1 MNTDPESG
9 RRRRQNM
16 IKVWSRIFL
25 QAFTLTF
32 LAEWGDRSQLT
43 TIVLAAREVCIFSSD
58 SIIQTCLKAMKKAFR
73 CVFRHIVHRLK
84 QDWGFLS
91 PSILKLSLECSFRA
105 QGYGKTLFLEILSI
119 TNLLSLS
126 SKGITQFNGHL
137 FTAEWDV
144 LTWYFAQ
151 QLNIV
156 RVSMSYL

>member
-43 TIVLAAREVCIFSSD
+43 TIVLAAREVCILSSD
-58 SIIQTCLKAMKKAFR
+58 SYHIDQIQTCLKAMKKAFR
-73 CVFRHIVHRLK
+73 CVFRHIVHRLE
-84 QDWGFLS
+84 QEWGFLS

-105 QGYGKTLFLEILSI
+105 QGYGKTLFVEMLSV
-119 TNLLSLS
+119 TNLFRLS
-126 SKGITQFNGHL
+126 SKGITWCNGH
-137 FTAEWDV
+137 FV
-144 LTWYFAQ
+144 H
-151 QLNIV
+151 
-156 RVSMSYL
+156 S